1 MAKPAFS
8 TSSVSALKGA
18 RPPRLKKVYVKVN
31 SDFDPTGYIL
41 PRAITWEDG
50 RTFKIEAVKDFRP
63 AACYR
68 QGVEGACYTIMI
80 RGEERRLFFEWADSA
95 FANRI
100 ARWYVEVALPEAN

>member
-80 RGEERRLFFEWADSA
+80 REKNAVSFSSGQTRPLLTG
-95 FANRI
+95 
-100 ARWYVEVALPEAN
+100 LPAGTLR